1 MGECQS
7 VCCEPDGKFVHGIME
22 QKNSELSKKIQLK
35 NFPKK
40 VQSTEKKS
48 PKRSKANTAL
58 KQSHST
64 TTPLTL
70 ANSAMA

>member
-1 MGECQS
+1 
-7 VCCEPDGKFVHGIME
+7 ME